1 MIINIITWEYMQNYT
16 AAEAEVQLY
25 SILMCD
31 KKKYKMHYGE
41 ETGECNNI
49 REKIFMLIMENL

>member
-1 MIINIITWEYMQNYT
+1 MQNYT

-31 KKKYKMHYGE
+31 KK
-41 ETGECNNI
+41 NI
-49 REKIFMLIMENL
+49 KCIMVKKLVNAIIFVKIFMLIMDNL